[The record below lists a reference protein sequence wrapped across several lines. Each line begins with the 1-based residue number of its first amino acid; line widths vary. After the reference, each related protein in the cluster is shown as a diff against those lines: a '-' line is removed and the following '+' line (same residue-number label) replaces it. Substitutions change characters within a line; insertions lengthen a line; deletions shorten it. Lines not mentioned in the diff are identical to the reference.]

1 MIQRRAQTVS
11 GDDWN
16 YLAEQQEELGAL
28 CESYDAVII
37 VITDTVYTSHAQL
50 SLAHS

>member
-1 MIQRRAQTVS
+1 MIQRRAQSVS

-28 CESYDAVII
+28 CESYYDAVI
-37 VITDTVYTSHAQL
+37 ITDTVYTSHAQL
-50 SLAHS
+50 SLGHS